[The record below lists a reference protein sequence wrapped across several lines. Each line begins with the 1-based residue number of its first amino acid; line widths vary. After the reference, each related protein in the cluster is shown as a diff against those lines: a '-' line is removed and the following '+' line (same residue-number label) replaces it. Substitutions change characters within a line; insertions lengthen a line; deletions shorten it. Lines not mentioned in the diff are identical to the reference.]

1 MTQQGFAE
9 SDSLSNIYTTG
20 ELSTRVTESP
30 PQTQQGFAEPPQITM
45 YSTQAQWMTAESD
58 SQRHSSR
65 TQLKKIAE
73 AGSPHT
79 AQRLSRRRWLSLAL
93 HTHTAQRLS
102 GRRWLNLALHTHSS
116 ETQRKKMDESGF
128 PHRTLPGPW
137 TECRTG
143 LSLASQRDI

>member
-30 PQTQQGFAEPPQITM
+30 PQTQQGFSEPPQITM

-65 TQLKKIAE
+65 TQQKKIAE

-93 HTHTAQRLS
+93 HTQLRDSVKKMAEYGSPHTHTAQRLS
-102 GRRWLNLALHTHSS
+102 EEGDLVWLLTQ
-116 ETQRKKMDESGF
+116 ETI
-128 PHRTLPGPW
+128 RTLD
-137 TECRTG
+137 
-143 LSLASQRDI
+143 SV